1 MMVFDVK
8 RPLIPDIAMAAGV
21 STATVDHVL
30 NRRPGV
36 RKVTLT
42 RVLNAAV
49 QVGYLDEE
57 EVSKRLGP
65 VFSKVVFLL
74 PQGTNPYLT
83 GLNAYVRGLAE
94 QSVEPLKVRSH
105 FIESFNPEALVH
117 ALRRYGQTSDVLIFM
132 AIEHPKVR
140 QVIDELIGAGKRVVT
155 IISDLPTSNRHAYI
169 GIDNFAAGRT
179 AAKVMGR
186 FCCASAGKL
195 ALVAASRAY
204 RAHMEREM
212 GFLAFIDESFPH
224 LTVIGPQEGHD
235 NRDENYIN
243 THRLLEQHPDIV
255 GIYNV
260 GGSSDGIGRALRE
273 SKRDKE
279 ICFIG
284 HGLTPDTRCMLI
296 EGIMD
301 MVITQ
306 SPSAIYAR
314 AIEVASGERNDSDAV
329 AMEIYFSENLPFVS
343 PRQPK

>member
-21 STATVDHVL
+21 STATVDRVL

-36 RKVTLT
+36 RNVTLH
-42 RVLNAAV
+42 RVLEAAV
-49 QVGYLDEE
+49 KVGYLGEE
-57 EVSKRLGP
+57 EVKARLGP

-74 PQGTNPYLT
+74 PQGSNPYLT
-83 GLNAYVRGLAE
+83 GLNTYVRALAE
-94 QSVEPLKVRSH
+94 QSMEPLKVRSH
-105 FIESFNPEALVH
+105 FIESFNPEALVQ
-117 ALRRYGQTSDVLIFM
+117 ALRRYGKTSDAVIFM

-140 QVIDELIGAGKRVVT
+140 QVIDELVNAGKRVVT

-186 FCCASAGKL
+186 FCRAPQGKL

-212 GFLAFIDESFPH
+212 GFLALIEESFPH

-235 NRDENYIN
+235 NRDENYHN
-243 THRLLEQHPDIV
+243 TCRLLEQHPDIV

-260 GGSSDGIGRALRE
+260 GGSSDGIGRALHE

-284 HGLTPDTRCMLI
+284 HGLTPDTRSMLV
-296 EGIMD
+296 EGVMD

-306 SPSAIYAR
+306 NPSAIYAR
-314 AIEVASGERNDSDAV
+314 AIEVASGEKTDSGAV
-329 AMEIYFSENLPFVS
+329 SMEIYFSENLPIANS
-343 PRQPK
+343 

>member
-21 STATVDHVL
+21 STATVDRVL

-36 RKVTLT
+36 RKVTLH
-42 RVLNAAV
+42 RVLEAAV
-49 QVGYLDEE
+49 KVGYLGEE
-57 EVSKRLGP
+57 EVNRRLGP
-65 VFSKVVFLL
+65 AFSKVVFLL

-83 GLNAYVRGLAE
+83 GLNSYVRALAE

-117 ALRRYGQTSDVLIFM
+117 ALRRYGKTSDVVIFM

-140 QVIDELIGAGKRVVT
+140 QVIDELVNAGKRVVT

-186 FCCASAGKL
+186 FCRAPTGKL

-212 GFLAFIDESFPH
+212 GFLALIEECFPH

-235 NRDENYIN
+235 NRDENYYN
-243 THRLLEQHPDIV
+243 TCRLLEQHQDIV

-260 GGSSDGIGRALRE
+260 GGSSDGIGRALHE

-284 HGLTPDTRCMLI
+284 HGLTPDTRGMLI
-296 EGIMD
+296 EGVMD

-306 SPSAIYAR
+306 SPYAIYTQ
-314 AIEVASGERNDSDAV
+314 AIEVASGEKNEAAAV
-329 AMEIYFSENLPFVS
+329 AMEIYFSENLPIAT
-343 PRQPK
+343 P

>member
-21 STATVDHVL
+21 STATVDRVL

-36 RKVTLT
+36 RRVTLH
-42 RVLNAAV
+42 RVLQAAV
-49 QVGYLDEE
+49 EVGYLGEE
-57 EVSKRLGP
+57 EVKARLGP
-65 VFSKVVFLL
+65 AFSKVVFLL

-83 GLNAYVRGLAE
+83 GLNTYVRALAE
-94 QSVEPLKVRSH
+94 QSMEPLKVRSH
-105 FIESFNPEALVH
+105 FIESFNPEALVQ
-117 ALRRYGQTSDVLIFM
+117 ALRRYGKTSDVIIFM

-140 QVIDELIGAGKRVVT
+140 QVIDELVNAGKRVVT

-186 FCCASAGKL
+186 FCRALQGKL

-212 GFLAFIDESFPH
+212 GFLALIEESFPH

-235 NRDENYIN
+235 NRDENYHN
-243 THRLLEQHPDIV
+243 TCRLLEQHPDIV

-260 GGSSDGIGRALRE
+260 GGSSDGIGRALHE

-284 HGLTPDTRCMLI
+284 HGLTPDTRSMLI

-306 SPSAIYAR
+306 NPSAIYAR
-314 AIEVASGERNDSDAV
+314 AIDMVSSDKTDSGAV
-329 AMEIYFSENLPFVS
+329 SMEIYFSENLPIASF
-343 PRQPK
+343 

>member
-21 STATVDHVL
+21 STATVDRVL

-36 RKVTLT
+36 RKVTLH
-42 RVLNAAV
+42 RVLEAAV
-49 QVGYLDEE
+49 KVGYLGEE
-57 EVSKRLGP
+57 EVKVRLGP
-65 VFSKVVFLL
+65 AFSKVVFLL

-83 GLNAYVRGLAE
+83 GLNTYVRALAE

-117 ALRRYGQTSDVLIFM
+117 ALRRYGKTSDVVIFM

-140 QVIDELIGAGKRVVT
+140 QVIDELVNAGKRVVT

-186 FCCASAGKL
+186 FCRAPTGKL

-212 GFLAFIDESFPH
+212 GFLALIEESFPH

-235 NRDENYIN
+235 NRDENYYN
-243 THRLLEQHPDIV
+243 TCRLLEQHPDIV

-260 GGSSDGIGRALRE
+260 GGSSDGIGRALHE

-284 HGLTPDTRCMLI
+284 HGLTSDTRGMLI
-296 EGIMD
+296 EGVMD

-306 SPSAIYAR
+306 NPSAIYAR
-314 AIEVASGERNDSDAV
+314 AIEVASGEKNDSGAV
-329 AMEIYFSENLPFVS
+329 SMEIYFSENLPIVS
-343 PRQPK
+343 P

>member
-21 STATVDHVL
+21 STATVDRVL

-36 RKVTLT
+36 RKVTLH
-42 RVLNAAV
+42 RVLEAAV
-49 QVGYLDEE
+49 KVGYLGEE
-57 EVSKRLGP
+57 EVKVRLGP
-65 VFSKVVFLL
+65 AFSKVVFLL

-83 GLNAYVRGLAE
+83 GLNTYVRALAV

-105 FIESFNPEALVH
+105 FIESFNPEALVQ
-117 ALRRYGQTSDVLIFM
+117 ALRRYGKTSDVVIFM

-140 QVIDELIGAGKRVVT
+140 QVIDELVSAGKRVVT

-186 FCCASAGKL
+186 FCHAPQGKL

-212 GFLAFIDESFPH
+212 GFLALIEESFPH
-224 LTVIGPQEGHD
+224 LTVIGPHEGHD
-235 NRDENYIN
+235 NRDENYNN
-243 THRLLEQHPDIV
+243 TRQLLDQHSDLV

-273 SKRDKE
+273 SGRADN

-284 HGLTPDTRCMLI
+284 HGLTPDTRKMLI
-296 EGIMD
+296 EGNMD

-306 SPSAIYAR
+306 NPSAIYTR
-314 AIEVASGERNDSDAV
+314 AIEVASGEKIDSGAV
-329 AMEIYFSENLPFVS
+329 SMEIYFSENLPIVS
-343 PRQPK
+343 P

>member
-21 STATVDHVL
+21 STATVDRVL

-36 RKVTLT
+36 RKVTLH
-42 RVLNAAV
+42 RVLEAAV
-49 QVGYLDEE
+49 KVGYLGEE
-57 EVSKRLGP
+57 EVKVRLGP
-65 VFSKVVFLL
+65 AFSKVVFLL

-83 GLNAYVRGLAE
+83 GLNTYVRALAE

-105 FIESFNPEALVH
+105 FIESFNPEALVQ
-117 ALRRYGQTSDVLIFM
+117 ALRRYGKTSDVVIFM

-140 QVIDELIGAGKRVVT
+140 QVIDELVNAGKRVVT

-186 FCCASAGKL
+186 FCRAPQGKL

-212 GFLAFIDESFPH
+212 GFLALIEESFPH
-224 LTVIGPQEGHD
+224 LTVIGPHEGHD
-235 NRDENYIN
+235 NRDENYNN
-243 THRLLEQHPDIV
+243 TRQLLDQHSDLV

-273 SKRDKE
+273 SGRADN

-284 HGLTPDTRCMLI
+284 HGLTPDTRKMLI
-296 EGIMD
+296 EGNMD

-306 SPSAIYAR
+306 NPTAIYTR
-314 AIEVASGERNDSDAV
+314 AIEVASGEKIDSGAV
-329 AMEIYFSENLPFVS
+329 SMEIYFSENLPIVS
-343 PRQPK
+343 P

>member
-21 STATVDHVL
+21 STATVDRVL

-36 RKVTLT
+36 RNVTLH
-42 RVLNAAV
+42 RVLEAAV
-49 QVGYLDEE
+49 KVGYLGEE
-57 EVSKRLGP
+57 EVKVRLGP
-65 VFSKVVFLL
+65 AFSKVVFLL

-83 GLNAYVRGLAE
+83 GLNTYVRALAE

-117 ALRRYGQTSDVLIFM
+117 ALRRYGKTSDAVIFM

-140 QVIDELIGAGKRVVT
+140 QVIDELVNAGKRVVT

-186 FCCASAGKL
+186 FCRAPQGKL

-212 GFLAFIDESFPH
+212 GFLALIEESFPH

-235 NRDENYIN
+235 NRDENYHN
-243 THRLLEQHPDIV
+243 TCRLLEQHPDIV

-260 GGSSDGIGRALRE
+260 GGSSDGIGRALHE

-284 HGLTPDTRCMLI
+284 HGLTPDTRSMLV
-296 EGIMD
+296 EGVMD

-306 SPSAIYAR
+306 NPSAIYAR
-314 AIEVASGERNDSDAV
+314 AIEVASGEKTGSGAV
-329 AMEIYFSENLPFVS
+329 SMEIYFSENLPIVNPS
-343 PRQPK
+343 

>member
-8 RPLIPDIAMAAGV
+8 RPLIPDIAAAAGV
-21 STATVDHVL
+21 STATVDRVL

-36 RKVTLT
+36 RKVTLH
-42 RVLNAAV
+42 RVLEAAV
-49 QVGYLDEE
+49 KVGYLGEN
-57 EVSKRLGP
+57 EVKTRLGP
-65 VFSKVVFLL
+65 TFSKIVFLL

-83 GLNAYVRGLAE
+83 GLNSYVRALAE
-94 QSVEPLKVRSH
+94 QSMEPLKVRSH
-105 FIESFNPEALVH
+105 FIESFNPEALVR
-117 ALRRYGQTSDVLIFM
+117 ALRRYGKTSDTVIFM

-140 QVIDELIGAGKRVVT
+140 QVIDELIMAGKRVIT

-179 AAKVMGR
+179 AAKVMGG
-186 FCCASAGKL
+186 FCHVPAGKL

-212 GFLAFIDESFPH
+212 GFLALAEESFPH
-224 LTVIGPQEGHD
+224 LTVIGPHEGHD
-235 NRDENYIN
+235 NRDENYHN
-243 THRLLEQHPDIV
+243 TCRLLEQHPDLV

-284 HGLTPDTRCMLI
+284 HGLTPDTRGMLI
-296 EGIMD
+296 DGVMD

-306 SPSAIYAR
+306 SPHSIYAQ
-314 AIEVASGERNDSDAV
+314 AIEIASGEKKEPAPTT
-329 AMEIYFSENLPFVS
+329 MEIYFSENLPAVS
-343 PRQPK
+343 T

>member
-8 RPLIPDIAMAAGV
+8 RPLIPDIASAAGV
-21 STATVDHVL
+21 STATVDRVL

-42 RVLNAAV
+42 RVLKAAV
-49 QVGYLDEE
+49 EVGYLDAADMNR
-57 EVSKRLGP
+57 RLGP
-65 VFSKVVFLL
+65 TFAKVVFLL
-74 PQGTNPYLT
+74 PQGSNPYLT
-83 GLNAYVRGLAE
+83 GLNRYVREMAKL
-94 QSVEPLKVRSH
+94 SVEPLKVSSH
-105 FIESFNPEALVH
+105 FIESFDPEALVQ
-117 ALRRYGQTSDVLIFM
+117 ALRRYGKPSDVVVFM
-132 AIEHPKVR
+132 AIEHPRVR
-140 QVIDELIGAGKRVVT
+140 QVIDELTSLGKRVVT
-155 IISDLPTSNRHAYI
+155 IISDLPTSSRNAYI

-186 FCCASAGKL
+186 FCRAASGKV

-212 GFLAFIDESFPH
+212 GFLALIEESFPH

-235 NRDENYIN
+235 NRDENYVN
-243 THRLLEQHPDIV
+243 ASRLLARHSDIV

-273 SKRDKE
+273 SRRDKAV
-279 ICFIG
+279 CFMG
-284 HGLTPDTRCMLI
+284 HGLTPDTRTMLVD
-296 EGIMD
+296 GTMD

-314 AIEVASGERNDSDAV
+314 AMEIASGEMAETTGTV
-329 AMEIYFSENLPFVS
+329 AMEIYFSENLPAV
-343 PRQPK
+343 R

>member
-21 STATVDHVL
+21 STATVDRVL

-42 RVLNAAV
+42 RVLEAAV
-49 QVGYLDEE
+49 KVGYLGED

-65 VFSKVVFLL
+65 AFSKVVFLL

-83 GLNAYVRGLAE
+83 GLNTYVRALAE
-94 QSVEPLKVRSH
+94 RSVEPLKVRSH

-117 ALRRYGQTSDVLIFM
+117 ALRRYGKTSDVVIFM

-140 QVIDELIGAGKRVVT
+140 QVIDELVNAGKRVVT

-186 FCCASAGKL
+186 FCRASEGKL

-212 GFLAFIDESFPH
+212 GFLALIEESFPH
-224 LTVIGPQEGHD
+224 LIVIGPQEGHD
-235 NRDENYIN
+235 NRDENYYN
-243 THRLLEQHPDIV
+243 TCRLLEQHQDIV

-260 GGSSDGIGRALRE
+260 GGSSDGIGRALNE

-284 HGLTPDTRCMLI
+284 HGLTPDTRSMLI
-296 EGIMD
+296 EGVMD

-306 SPSAIYAR
+306 NPSAIYAR
-314 AIEVASGERNDSDAV
+314 AIEVACGEENNSGAV
-329 AMEIYFSENLPFVS
+329 SMEIYFSENLPS
-343 PRQPK
+343 ANP